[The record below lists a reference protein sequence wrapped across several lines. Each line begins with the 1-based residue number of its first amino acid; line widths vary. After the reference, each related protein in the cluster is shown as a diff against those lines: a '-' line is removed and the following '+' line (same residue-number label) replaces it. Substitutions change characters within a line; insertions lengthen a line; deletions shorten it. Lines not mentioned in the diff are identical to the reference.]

1 MHRLFRLLFRA
12 GAKTIAFRAETWL
25 WLILEAIPLII
36 LLMIWQGIYAQT
48 NILGGVQFSTVVFY
62 YIFVF
67 LVDMLTAAHFES
79 WRIAEIREGRI
90 DFYLTK
96 PLGYLSELSIR
107 HVGDKLM
114 SAVLK
119 LPLFVGFIVLIHL
132 LFHPTLP
139 PIQIITLLQSVPL
152 LLGAFILQFFLSTII
167 VLIGFWLENA
177 EGLDHFRWLSTSLF
191 SGIAIP
197 FAFMP
202 AGLLHLAQ
210 LLPFKYLHSV
220 PVLVLLGQ
228 QTIKAG
234 DYLYLTV
241 TCFVLGIITLLL
253 WQKARLR
260 YSAYGG

>member
-12 GAKTIAFRAETWL
+12 AAKTIAFRAETWL

-139 PIQIITLLQSVPL
+139 PIQIITLLQSIPL
-152 LLGAFILQFFLSTII
+152 LLGAFILQFCLSTII

>member
-1 MHRLFRLLFRA
+1 MHRLIRLLFRA
-12 GAKTIAFRAETWL
+12 AAKTIAFRAETWL
-25 WLILEAIPLII
+25 WLLLEAIPLLI
-36 LLMIWQGIYAQT
+36 LLMIWQGIYAQSSV
-48 NILGGVQFSTVVFY
+48 LGGVQFSTVVFY
-62 YIFVF
+62 YVFVF

-119 LPLFVGFIVLIHL
+119 MPLFVGFIFLIHL
-132 LFHPTLP
+132 LFHPTFL
-139 PIQIITLLQSVPL
+139 PIQIITLLQTIPL
-152 LLGAFILQFFLSTII
+152 LLGAFILQFCLSTII

-202 AGLLHLAQ
+202 AGILNLAQ

-228 QTIKAG
+228 QTIKPG

>member
-139 PIQIITLLQSVPL
+139 PIQIITLLQSIPL
-152 LLGAFILQFFLSTII
+152 LLGAFILQFCLSTII

>member
-12 GAKTIAFRAETWL
+12 AAKTIAFRAETWL

-139 PIQIITLLQSVPL
+139 PIQIITLLQSIPL
-152 LLGAFILQFFLSTII
+152 LLGAFILQFCLSTII

-234 DYLYLTV
+234 DYLYLTAA
-241 TCFVLGIITLLL
+241 CFVLGIITLLL